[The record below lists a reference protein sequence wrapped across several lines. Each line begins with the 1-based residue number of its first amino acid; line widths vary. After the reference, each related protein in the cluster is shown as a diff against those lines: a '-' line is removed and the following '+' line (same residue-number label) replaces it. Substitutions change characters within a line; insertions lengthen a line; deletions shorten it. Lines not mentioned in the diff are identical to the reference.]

1 MNLSQSLWSQGG
13 AARVLYKTIS
23 LKSKCYLLICVKIFL
38 TKSNFPKFCKERGFV
53 PWWLETSQHIA
64 TNHGHCHGSSLSFFL
79 IFCVIIFSVLCFK
92 WCRLVCSTYQKT
104 WLKWPGFCYR
114 ICRELWC
121 QRWRRRLSQSCSN
134 TDTGFMALNTVLLP
148 QSGHRDG

>member
-1 MNLSQSLWSQGG
+1 MEHQLNSLSQSLWSQGG

-53 PWWLETSQHIA
+53 PLWLETSQHIA

-92 WCRLVCSTYQKT
+92 WCRLVCSTYQKNLT
-104 WLKWPGFCYR
+104 
-114 ICRELWC
+114 
-121 QRWRRRLSQSCSN
+121 QMARL
-134 TDTGFMALNTVLLP
+134 LLP
-148 QSGHRDG
+148 NLSRAAMSAMATQIVPKLQQHRYGIHGP